1 MSRFRVLLG
10 VLALAAC
17 GGLLLGD
24 DAPKKTADTKADTPK
39 ATKHTLPQG
48 WSQLGLTDEQKK
60 KVYSIED
67 EYNPKIAALKK
78 QIETLQNEEK
88 AKKYAVLTEEQKKRL
103 RDIREAQD
111 SGAAADK
118 KNDKNKDEKKP

>member
-1 MSRFRVLLG
+1 MFRFRVLLG

-17 GGLLLGD
+17 GGLLFGD
-24 DAPKKTADTKADTPK
+24 DTPKKTADTKADTPK

-60 KVYSIED
+60 KVYAVED

-78 QIETLQNEEK
+78 QIEALQ
-88 AKKYAVLTEEQKKRL
+88 TEVRTARNPQTGL
-103 RDIREAQD
+103 
-111 SGAAADK
+111 AA
-118 KNDKNKDEKKP
+118 